1 MGTTKRRSANGLGM
15 AQPPAVHQNI
25 CRQLIEGLTKKLKAN
40 FKRNV
45 SYETAIDGFVN
56 KEEIAPD
63 VVFFKDTYYPKGSK
77 KLKSENPIFLIEV
90 VKSDGVEYS
99 TGNIERVFKRCPS
112 LKEAFLYNYE
122 TERWFRYRRNGST
135 VESEPKETDYSQIF
149 KMYLG
154 SLLKVDLR
162 RYELNEET
170 FNYLKK

>member
-1 MGTTKRRSANGLGM
+1 MGTTKGRSANGLGM
-15 AQPPAVHQNI
+15 AQSPAVHQNI

-122 TERWFRYRRNGST
+122 TERSCFRHWDTQNF
-135 VESEPKETDYSQIF
+135 IF
-149 KMYLG
+149 
-154 SLLKVDLR
+154 LR
-162 RYELNEET
+162 LQVCRADFVPRPCQAEL
-170 FNYLKK
+170 FS